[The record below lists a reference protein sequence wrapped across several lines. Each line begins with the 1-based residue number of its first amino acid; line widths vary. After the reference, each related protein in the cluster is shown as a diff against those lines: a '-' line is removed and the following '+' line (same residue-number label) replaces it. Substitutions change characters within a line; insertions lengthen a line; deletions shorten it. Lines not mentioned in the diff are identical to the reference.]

1 MATVARMARLPF
13 WAVTLATRATTTSR
27 MTGRLPQNEETRR
40 GDRLHRPW
48 RTRKRWLCVC
58 SRAEYV
64 ASCETSHV
72 IHNTDVTS
80 SLIVQIAHCSIQSW
94 LAETLIWVDTDVLLV
109 VGIYGWYPC
118 RGAGRSGYQVEMEG
132 FWWICSLCAFLIHTV
147 ISSTPSMMASTSII
161 SSSSS
166 V

>member
-1 MATVARMARLPF
+1 MATVVRMAQLPF
-13 WAVTLATRATTTSR
+13 WAVTLVTRATTTSR
-27 MTGRLPQNEETRR
+27 MKGRLPQNEGTRR
-40 GDRLHRPW
+40 GVRLHRPW

-58 SRAEYV
+58 FRAEYV

-80 SLIVQIAHCSIQSW
+80 SLIVQIAHCSLQSW
-94 LAETLIWVDTDVLLV
+94 LAETVVWVDTDVLLA
-109 VGIYGWYPC
+109 VGIYGWYP
-118 RGAGRSGYQVEMEG
+118 RREVGRSGYRVALES
-132 FWWICSLCAFLIHTV
+132 FWWTRPLCAFLIHTV